1 MTRRRPLSLP
11 ARGTA
16 LLALAAL
23 TAVTLSSCA
32 LGRSETTAS
41 GKTKVVASFYPL
53 EFVTKQIGR
62 EHIQVTGLTKPGVEP
77 HDLELTPKQVGQV
90 SDAKLAIYLKGMQPA
105 VNKALTQ
112 EGPDTLVNASTYS
125 PLKRHGTEVDGEHE
139 HASPHE
145 DHAHEDHAHE
155 DHAHSGTKDKDPH
168 IWLQPTRLA
177 KVAQGIGT
185 QLAKTDPEHRA
196 DYQRN
201 TRKLVKRLHRLDD
214 TFRDGLRHC
223 TRRTFVTSHAAFG
236 YLAERYHI
244 TQVAINGVAPDA
256 RPSPAKLKEIQH
268 TIKSS
273 GADTV
278 FFETLASPKLAHTL
292 AHDLHLHT
300 KVLDPIEGVRHPRKD
315 NYFTIMKNTNL
326 TNLRS
331 ALGCS

>member
-1 MTRRRPLSLP
+1 MPRRRPLSFP

-16 LLALAAL
+16 LLALVAL
-23 TAVTLSSCA
+23 AAVTLSSCA
-32 LGRSETTAS
+32 LSHPGTTAS
-41 GKTKVVASFYPL
+41 GKTRVVASFYPL

-90 SDAKLAIYLKGMQPA
+90 SDARLAVYLKGLQPA
-105 VNKALTQ
+105 VDKALTQ
-112 EGPDTLVNASTYS
+112 EGPDSLVNASTYS
-125 PLKRHGTEVDGEHE
+125 PLRRHGTEVDGEHE
-139 HASPHE
+139 HAPSRE
-145 DHAHEDHAHE
+145 DDT
-155 DHAHSGTKDKDPH
+155 HSGTEDKDPH

-177 KVAQGIGT
+177 KVAQGVGT

-201 TRKLVKRLHRLDD
+201 TRKLVRRLHRLDD
-214 TFRDGLRHC
+214 TFRAGLRHC

-244 TQVAINGVAPDA
+244 NQVAINGVAPDA
-256 RPSPAKLKEIQH
+256 RPGPAKLKEIQH

-300 KVLDPIEGVRHPRKD
+300 KVLDPIEGVRHPKKD
-315 NYFTIMKNTNL
+315 NYFTLMKNTNL